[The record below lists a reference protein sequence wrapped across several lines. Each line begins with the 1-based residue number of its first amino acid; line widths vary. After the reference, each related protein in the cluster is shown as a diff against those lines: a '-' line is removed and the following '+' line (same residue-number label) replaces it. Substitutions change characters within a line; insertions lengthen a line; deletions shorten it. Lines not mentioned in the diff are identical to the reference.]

1 MDKISAERLTITFKD
16 AEITDTRLMGALGMR
31 VHWFVEDING
41 DSLDFHQFIRYDVD
55 LGGIEFMAAASG
67 DDPAALA
74 SAVQEYFGSLGGKMV
89 SLTERQCCYLGNY
102 FLESTIK
109 AGHSI
114 PDDIRNVDFFSDRK
128 VNLSGREKTSL
139 FKKICVPIGTDY
151 GVVNYYLMRSLEKD
165 AEALAYLTSKD
176 ALPEDL
182 QPIELTKAADLV
194 KNTVEVFSSE
204 DGEST
209 YLCESFVSLG
219 DQGYLILSEL
229 AVKDGKVIKA
239 KKTMEQKLSLFESA
253 MIVNRSEYINVF
265 DIISN
270 DKALERDI
278 RRMSGNGM
286 NFEHAAGD
294 LYMTM
299 NDNNRHVE
307 EKVYRISG
315 DIKAMYFFT
324 NADQLLVVGSSEEA
338 VFSAAMG
345 LTSYIAAGCIIETGR
360 YHMETPVFYDFIDSE
375 YDDFD
380 EFLEDMRFV

>member
-1 MDKISAERLTITFKD
+1 MDNISAERFTVTFKD

-31 VHWFVEDING
+31 VHWFVMDKTGET
-41 DSLDFHQFIRYDVD
+41 LDFHQFIRYDVD
-55 LGGIEFMAAASG
+55 LSGIEFMAAASG
-67 DDPAALA
+67 DDQKALD
-74 SAVQEYFGSLGGKMV
+74 SAVQEYFGSLGGEMV
-89 SLTERQCCYLGNY
+89 SLTERQCYYLGNY
-102 FLESTIK
+102 FLESTVK
-109 AGHSI
+109 AGHPL
-114 PDDIRNVDFFSDRK
+114 PDDIRQIDFFGDHK
-128 VNLSGREKTSL
+128 VNLSSREKTTL
-139 FKKICVPIGTDY
+139 FKKMCVPIETDY
-151 GVVNYYLMRSLEKD
+151 GLVNYYLMRAFERD
-165 AEALAYLTSKD
+165 AEALAYLASKE
-176 ALPEDL
+176 AAEGEI
-182 QPIELTKAADLV
+182 QPIELRRSADLV
-194 KNTVEVFSSE
+194 KNTIEDFSSE
-204 DGEST
+204 NGENT
-209 YLCESFVSLG
+209 YLCESFVSL
-219 DQGYLILSEL
+219 DNQSFLVLSEVV
-229 AVKDGKVIKA
+229 VKDGKVIRA

-265 DIISN
+265 DIVSN

-278 RRMSGNGM
+278 RKASGNGM

-324 NADQLLVVGSSEEA
+324 NADQLLVVGSTEESVYSGA
-338 VFSAAMG
+338 LR
-345 LTSYIAAGCIIETGR
+345 LTPYIAAGSIIETGR